1 MIPFFRKIRKKMAD
15 DNRPIKYARYAIGE
29 IVLVVIGILIAL
41 QINNWN
47 EDRKLNN
54 IGRAILKE
62 IKLNL
67 IESEQKLTMG
77 IQIQEKQILHYESI
91 LEYINNDLPYSP
103 VLDSAFSQINR
114 WYAPYLTYTSYETL
128 KVQGLNIIANDSIRR
143 GITEMYETNF
153 TYLIK
158 DYDQAEWLRAE
169 SITFPFFEKNVRRS
183 LTDDFLARPNDF
195 ETLKKNDEFINIL
208 HSNIGMRRIGVSS
221 FTEVIQEI
229 KALIL
234 MIDRELKLKE

>member
-1 MIPFFRKIRKKMAD
+1 
-15 DNRPIKYARYAIGE
+15 
-29 IVLVVIGILIAL
+29 VIGILIAL

-169 SITFPFFEKNVRRS
+169 SITFPFFEKHVRKS
-183 LTDDFLARPNDF
+183 LIDERLARPNDF

-208 HSNIGMRRIGVSS
+208 HSNISMRRIGIASY
-221 FTEVIQEI
+221 TDVISEI
-229 KALIL
+229 RLLIL
-234 MIDRELKLKE
+234 MIDRELNHNK